1 MLEQLISDLK
11 GAPEKIN
18 DGASRLNERRQELT
32 DQART
37 RVLTARGDGAERL
50 WHFQTN
56 TLEAVGAVLEKG
68 HDLPVVGRIA
78 DKAVGL
84 VGERLEAHTTP
95 TIEAYDDKNAKDII
109 AAVRDLTSNASLV
122 AIRAYETG
130 HKARKTVL
138 KAVDVRIASLP
149 ELVAA

>member
-11 GAPEKIN
+11 AAPEKIN
-18 DGASRLNERRQELT
+18 DGAARLNERRQEIT
-32 DQART
+32 GQARA

-50 WHFQTN
+50 WNFQTN
-56 TLEAVGAVLEKG
+56 TLEAVGAVFEKG

-78 DKAVGL
+78 DKAVDL

-95 TIEAYDDKNAKDII
+95 TIEDYDVKSAKDII
-109 AAVRDLTSNASLV
+109 KAVKSLTSNTSLV

-138 KAVDVRIASLP
+138 KAVDVRISSLP
-149 ELVAA
+149 ELAAA